1 MKKYIFIALLGLYS
15 CSDDQGIIEG
25 NAPKASFTTDKE
37 EYTVGDKVILTNASE
52 ATDSKI
58 TSYSGILGLKE
69 METVQRKKTQL

>member
-37 EYTVGDKVILTNASE
+37 EYTVGDK
-52 ATDSKI
+52 
-58 TSYSGILGLKE
+58 GILGLKE